1 MAASFVEHLQGAGM
15 SRPEKVRLG
24 EILVQQKLL
33 SEEQLGLALA
43 DQKRSGR
50 KLGRV
55 FVENGYVTE
64 EQIAGALAR
73 QLNIP
78 YLNLKFF
85 NINPEIVRLLPE
97 TQARRFRALV
107 LEDRHGV
114 LLVGMS
120 DPTDLFA
127 YDEIAR
133 IVKQGIELAV
143 VNETEVL
150 AAIDRIYRRTDDIS
164 DLARELEQDLGD
176 VSVDFGAL
184 AAANPNLEEAP
195 VVKLL
200 QSVFDDAAQVRA
212 SDIHIEPQE
221 GRLQIRFRIDGVL
234 HLQTESDIKIAP
246 SLALRLKLMSDL
258 DISEKRLP
266 QDGRFA
272 VRVKNQ
278 RIDVRI
284 STMPTQYGES
294 VVMRLLNQSGMQLK
308 LDAIGM
314 PRAMLEK
321 FRAIVQRPN
330 GLVLVTGPTGSG
342 KTTTLY
348 CALSE
353 LNSVEKKLITVEDPV
368 EYRLA
373 GINQVQVNEKIE
385 LNFARVLRSAL
396 RQDPDIVLVG
406 EMRDQETAAI
416 GLRAAM
422 TGHLVLSTLHTND
435 ALSTPLRLMDMGVP
449 RYMVGSSLQAVLAQ
463 RLVRVICE
471 SCTTPYEPTP
481 TEREWLSLELNDK
494 VDKGRYFHG
503 KGCSHCNGMGY
514 RGRTGVYEL
523 LEMTRAVVDAANDAD
538 PANFL
543 KAAAAQMAGETLRR
557 HAVALVIQGRTT
569 VSEAMRISNQ
579 VED

>member
-1 MAASFVEHLQGAGM
+1 MA
-15 SRPEKVRLG
+15 RPEKVRLG

-33 SEEQLGLALA
+33 TEEQLGMALTE
-43 DQKRSGR
+43 QKRSGR

-55 FVENGYVTE
+55 FIEHGYVTE
-64 EQIAGALAR
+64 EQISGALAR
-73 QLNIP
+73 QLDIP
-78 YLNLKFF
+78 YINLKFF
-85 NINPEIVRLLPE
+85 NINAELVRLLPE

-107 LEDRHGV
+107 LEDRREG

-133 IVKQGIELAV
+133 LVKRNIELAV

-150 AAIDRIYRRTDDIS
+150 AAIDRIYRRTEDIS
-164 DLARELEQDLGD
+164 TLTRELEQDLGD

-184 AAANPNLEEAP
+184 AANPGLEEAP
-195 VVKLL
+195 IVKLL
-200 QSVFDDAAQVRA
+200 QSVFDDATQVRA

-221 GRLQIRFRIDGVL
+221 SRLQIRFRIDGVL
-234 HLQTESDIKIAP
+234 HLQTEADIKIAP

-272 VRVKNQ
+272 IRVKNQ

-294 VVMRLLNQSGMQLK
+294 VVMRLLNQGGTSLR

-314 PRAMLEK
+314 PPALVKK

-348 CALSE
+348 CALAE

-368 EYRLA
+368 EYRLP
-373 GINQVQVNEKIE
+373 GINQVQVNDKIE

-406 EMRDQETAAI
+406 EMRDQETAQI

-435 ALSTPLRLMDMGVP
+435 AASTPLRLMDMGVP

-471 SCTTPYEPTP
+471 SCTTPYVPTP
-481 TEREWLSLELNDK
+481 TEAEWLRMELGEL
-494 VDKGRYFHG
+494 VDRTQYHHG

-523 LEMTRAVVDAANDAD
+523 LEMTRAVVDAANHHD
-538 PANFL
+538 PSHFL
-543 KAAAAQMAGETLRR
+543 KAANAEMAGETLRR
-557 HAVALVIQGRTT
+557 HAVQLVVQGRTT
-569 VSEAMRISNQ
+569 ISEAMRISNQ
-579 VED
+579 NEE

>member
-1 MAASFVEHLQGAGM
+1 MA
-15 SRPEKVRLG
+15 RPEKVRLG

-33 SEEQLGLALA
+33 SEDQLGLALQ
-43 DQKRSGR
+43 DQKRTGR

-55 FVENGYVTE
+55 FVESGYVTE
-64 EQIAGALAR
+64 EQISGALAK
-73 QLNIP
+73 QLDIP
-78 YLNLKFF
+78 YINLKFY
-85 NINPEIVRLLPE
+85 NTNPDIVRLLPE
-97 TQARRFRALV
+97 TQARRFRALA
-107 LEDRHGV
+107 LEDRRGS
-114 LLVGMS
+114 LLVGLA

-127 YDEIAR
+127 YDEITR
-133 IVKQGIELAV
+133 LVKRTIELAV

-150 AAIDRIYRRTDDIS
+150 AAIDRIYRRTDEITDF
-164 DLARELEQDLGD
+164 ARELEMDLGD
-176 VSVDFGAL
+176 SLVDFGAM
-184 AAANPNLEEAP
+184 ATNPGLEEAP
-195 VVKLL
+195 IVKLL
-200 QSVFDDAAQVRA
+200 QSVFDDATQVRA

-221 GRLQIRFRIDGVL
+221 ARLHIRFRIDGVL
-234 HLQTESDIKIAP
+234 HLQTEADIKIATP
-246 SLALRLKLMSDL
+246 LALRLKLMSDL

-272 VRVKNQ
+272 IKVKQQ

-294 VVMRLLNQSGMQLK
+294 VVMRLLNQGGTTLR

-314 PRAMLEK
+314 PMKLVER
-321 FRAIVQRPN
+321 FRDIVARPN

-348 CALSE
+348 SALAE
-353 LNSVEKKLITVEDPV
+353 LNSTEKKLITVEDPV

-373 GINQVQVNEKIE
+373 GINQVQVNDKIE
-385 LNFARVLRSAL
+385 LTFARVLRSAL

-406 EMRDQETAAI
+406 EMRDQETAQI

-435 ALSTPLRLMDMGVP
+435 AASTPLRLMDMGVP
-449 RYMVGSSLQAVLAQ
+449 RYMVGSALQAVLAQ
-463 RLVRVICE
+463 RLVRKICE
-471 SCTTPYEPTP
+471 SCSTPYELLPA
-481 TEREWLSLELNDK
+481 ERQFLKSELGDK
-494 VDKGRYFHG
+494 VDTISYFHG

-523 LEMTRAVVDAANDAD
+523 LEMTKEVVDAANNPD
-538 PANFL
+538 PAHFL
-543 KAAAAQMAGETLRR
+543 KAAHAEMKGETLRR
-557 HAVALVIQGRTT
+557 HAVALIVQGRTT

-579 VED
+579 LED

>member
-1 MAASFVEHLQGAGM
+1 MA
-15 SRPEKVRLG
+15 RPEKVRLG

-33 SEEQLGLALA
+33 SEDQLNQALA
-43 DQKRSGR
+43 DQKRTGR

-55 FVENGYVTE
+55 FVESGFVTE
-64 EQIAGALAR
+64 EQISGALAR
-73 QLNIP
+73 QLGIP
-78 YLNLKFF
+78 YLNLKFY
-85 NINPEIVRLLPE
+85 NINQDVVRQLPE
-97 TQARRFRALV
+97 TQARRFRALA
-107 LEDRHGV
+107 LEDRGDTM
-114 LLVGMS
+114 LVGVS

-133 IVKQGIELAV
+133 LLKKGVELAV

-150 AAIDRIYRRTDDIS
+150 QAIDRIYRRTGEITG
-164 DLARELEQDLGD
+164 LARELEQDLGD
-176 VSVDFGAL
+176 TTSVDFNAL
-184 AAANPNLEEAP
+184 SANSGLEEAP

-212 SDIHIEPQE
+212 SDIHIEPQD

-234 HLQTESDIKIAP
+234 HLQTEADIKIATP
-246 SLALRLKLMSDL
+246 LALRLKLMADL

-272 VRVKNQ
+272 VKVRNQ

-294 VVMRLLNQSGMQLK
+294 VVMRLLNQVGTTLR

-314 PRAMLEK
+314 PAALVER

-348 CALSE
+348 SALAE
-353 LNSVEKKLITVEDPV
+353 LNSVEKKLITVEDPI
-368 EYRLA
+368 EYRLS
-373 GINQVQVNEKIE
+373 GINQVQVNDKIE

-406 EMRDQETAAI
+406 EMRDQETAQI

-435 ALSTPLRLMDMGVP
+435 AASTPLRLMDMGVP
-449 RYMVGSSLQAVLAQ
+449 RYMVSGSLQAVLAQ

-471 SCTTPYEPTP
+471 SCSEPYQLPAP
-481 TEREWLSLELNDK
+481 ERAWLRAELGDRAET
-494 VDKGRYFHG
+494 VPFFHG
-503 KGCSHCNGMGY
+503 RGCSHCNGTGY

-523 LEMTRAVVDAANDAD
+523 LEMTRAVNEAANHPD
-538 PANFL
+538 PSHFL
-543 KAAAAQMAGETLRR
+543 KVAHAEMRGETLRR
-557 HAVALVIQGRTT
+557 SGVRLAIQGRTT
-569 VSEAMRISNQ
+569 VAEAMRISNQ
-579 VED
+579 MED

>member
-1 MAASFVEHLQGAGM
+1 MA
-15 SRPEKVRLG
+15 RPEKVRLG

-33 SEEQLGLALA
+33 TEEQLGMALTE
-43 DQKRSGR
+43 QKRSGR

-55 FVENGYVTE
+55 FIEHGYVTE
-64 EQIAGALAR
+64 EQISGALAR
-73 QLNIP
+73 QLDIP
-78 YLNLKFF
+78 YINLKFF
-85 NINPEIVRLLPE
+85 NINPELVRLLPE

-107 LEDRHGV
+107 LEDRREG

-127 YDEIAR
+127 YDEISR
-133 IVKQGIELAV
+133 LVKRQIELAV

-150 AAIDRIYRRTDDIS
+150 AAIDRIYRRTEDIS
-164 DLARELEQDLGD
+164 TLTRELEQDLGD

-184 AAANPNLEEAP
+184 AVNPGLEEAP
-195 VVKLL
+195 IVKLL
-200 QSVFDDAAQVRA
+200 QSVFEDATQVRA

-234 HLQTESDIKIAP
+234 HLQTEADSKIAS

-272 VRVKNQ
+272 IRVKNQ

-294 VVMRLLNQSGMQLK
+294 VVMRLLNQGGTTLR

-314 PRAMLEK
+314 PPKLVER
-321 FRAIVQRPN
+321 FRAIVNRPN

-348 CALSE
+348 CALAE

-368 EYRLA
+368 EYRLS

-385 LNFARVLRSAL
+385 LSFARVLRSAL

-406 EMRDQETAAI
+406 EMRDQETAQI

-435 ALSTPLRLMDMGVP
+435 AISTPLRLMDMGVP

-471 SCTTPYEPTP
+471 SCSTPYVPTP
-481 TEREWLSLELNDK
+481 NEYEWLRLELGELVERNQ
-494 VDKGRYFHG
+494 YFHG

-523 LEMTRAVVDAANDAD
+523 LEITRAVADAANHAD
-538 PANFL
+538 PSHFMKVAT
-543 KAAAAQMAGETLRR
+543 AQMAGDTLRR
-557 HAVALVIQGRTT
+557 HAVQLVVQGRTT
-569 VSEAMRISNQ
+569 VMEAMRISNQ
-579 VED
+579 SED

>member
-1 MAASFVEHLQGAGM
+1 MA
-15 SRPEKVRLG
+15 RPEKVRLG

-33 SEEQLGLALA
+33 TEEQLGQALTE
-43 DQKRSGR
+43 QKRSGR

-55 FVENGYVTE
+55 FVEHGFVTE
-64 EQIAGALAR
+64 EQISGALAR
-73 QLNIP
+73 QLDIP
-78 YLNLKFF
+78 YINLKFF
-85 NINPEIVRLLPE
+85 NINPELVRLLPE

-107 LEDRHGV
+107 LEDRREG

-133 IVKQGIELAV
+133 LVKRHIELAV

-150 AAIDRIYRRTDDIS
+150 AAIDRIYRRTEDIS
-164 DLARELEQDLGD
+164 TLTRELEQDLGD

-184 AAANPNLEEAP
+184 AANPGLEEAP
-195 VVKLL
+195 IVKLL
-200 QSVFDDAAQVRA
+200 QSVFEDATQVRA

-234 HLQTESDIKIAP
+234 HLQTEADSKIAS

-272 VRVKNQ
+272 IRVKNQ

-294 VVMRLLNQSGMQLK
+294 VVMRLLNQGGTTLR

-314 PRAMLEK
+314 PPKLVDQ
-321 FRAIVQRPN
+321 FRAIVSRPN

-348 CALSE
+348 CALAE

-368 EYRLA
+368 EYRLS

-406 EMRDQETAAI
+406 EMRDQETAQI

-435 ALSTPLRLMDMGVP
+435 AISTPLRLMDMGVP

-471 SCTTPYEPTP
+471 SCSTPYQPTP
-481 TEREWLSLELNDK
+481 NEYEWLRLELGELVERNQ
-494 VDKGRYFHG
+494 YFHG

-523 LEMTRAVVDAANDAD
+523 LEITRAVADAANHAD
-538 PANFL
+538 PSHFMKVAT
-543 KAAAAQMAGETLRR
+543 AQMAGETLRR
-557 HAVALVIQGRTT
+557 HAVQLVVAGRTT
-569 VSEAMRISNQ
+569 VMEAMRISNQ
-579 VED
+579 SED

>member
-1 MAASFVEHLQGAGM
+1 MA
-15 SRPEKVRLG
+15 RPEKVRLG
-24 EILVQQKLL
+24 EILVKQSLL
-33 SEEQLGLALA
+33 TEEQLGLALGE
-43 DQKRSGR
+43 QKRSGR

-55 FVENGYVTE
+55 FVEHGYVTE
-64 EQIAGALAR
+64 EQISGALAR
-73 QLNIP
+73 QLDIP
-78 YLNLKFF
+78 YINLKFF
-85 NINPEIVRLLPE
+85 NINAELVRLLPE

-107 LEDRHGV
+107 LEDRREG

-133 IVKQGIELAV
+133 LVKRHIELAV

-150 AAIDRIYRRTDDIS
+150 AAIDRIYRRTEDIS
-164 DLARELEQDLGD
+164 TLTRELEQDLGD

-184 AAANPNLEEAP
+184 AANPGLEEAP
-195 VVKLL
+195 IVKLL
-200 QSVFDDAAQVRA
+200 QSVFDDATQVRA

-234 HLQTESDIKIAP
+234 HLQTEADIKIAP

-272 VRVKNQ
+272 IRVKNQ

-294 VVMRLLNQSGMQLK
+294 VVMRLLNQGGTSLR

-314 PRAMLEK
+314 PPALVKK

-348 CALSE
+348 CALAE

-373 GINQVQVNEKIE
+373 GINQVQVNDKIE

-406 EMRDQETAAI
+406 EMRDQETAQI

-435 ALSTPLRLMDMGVP
+435 AASTPLRLMDMGVP

-471 SCTTPYEPTP
+471 SCTTPYVPTP
-481 TEREWLSLELNDK
+481 TEAEWLRMELGEL
-494 VDKGRYFHG
+494 VDRTQYHHG

-523 LEMTRAVVDAANDAD
+523 LEMTRAVVDAANHAD
-538 PANFL
+538 PSHFL
-543 KAAAAQMAGETLRR
+543 KAANTEMAGETLRR
-557 HAVALVIQGRTT
+557 HAVQLVVQGRTT
-569 VSEAMRISNQ
+569 ISEAMRISNQ
-579 VED
+579 NEE